1 MSPRHSRPYQA
12 YLQSCSTQGCAM
24 CGATL
29 INKRYD
35 MVMMVVMMMIMLVMM
50 MMTGT
55 PSRRCTVWR
64 AQ

>member
-1 MSPRHSRPYQA
+1 
-12 YLQSCSTQGCAM
+12 M

-35 MVMMVVMMMIMLVMM
+35 MVMMMIMMMVMMMVLMMM

-55 PSRRCTVWR
+55 PSLRCTVWR